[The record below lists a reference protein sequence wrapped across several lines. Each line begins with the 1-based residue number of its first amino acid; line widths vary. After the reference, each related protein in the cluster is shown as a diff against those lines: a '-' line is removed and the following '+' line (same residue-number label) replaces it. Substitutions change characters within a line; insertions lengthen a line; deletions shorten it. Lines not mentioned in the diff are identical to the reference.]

1 MDRLLVDTNVL
12 VDYLGNREPFS
23 QQARLLMIL
32 GKVGEY
38 SLWVSATQIT
48 DLVYILSNGGTK
60 SRMPQVAESI
70 EGLLKFVNVYAA
82 GVQEIRQGLRACW
95 DNPED
100 AMLHAV
106 AQKIQAAAIITRN
119 QADFE
124 KSLIP
129 VFDCQEF
136 FEDLASKGVQY
147 AEVDL

>member
-1 MDRLLVDTNVL
+1 
-12 VDYLGNREPFS
+12 
-23 QQARLLMIL
+23 
-32 GKVGEY
+32 
-38 SLWVSATQIT
+38 
-48 DLVYILSNGGTK
+48 
-60 SRMPQVAESI
+60 MPQVAESI

-95 DNPED
+95 DDPED

-124 KSLIP
+124 KSPIP